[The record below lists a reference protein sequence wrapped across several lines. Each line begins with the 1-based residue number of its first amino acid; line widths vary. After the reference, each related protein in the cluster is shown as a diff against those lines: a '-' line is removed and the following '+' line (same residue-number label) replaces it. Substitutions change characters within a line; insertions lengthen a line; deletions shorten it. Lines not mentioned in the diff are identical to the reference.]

1 MIVKSNNGYKLVCDC
16 CGYEVDGF
24 DCFLE
29 AVDYKKENDWK
40 SKKIGEEEWD
50 SKTEDIRPCC
60 PYCEYEFEME
70 ELKS

>member
-1 MIVKSNNGYKLVCDC
+1 MISRQGGKCMIVKSNNGYKLVCDC

-40 SKKIGEEEWD
+40 SKKIGEEEW
-50 SKTEDIRPCC
+50 EDNC
-60 PYCEYEFEME
+60 PNCKE
-70 ELKS
+70 E